1 MNLNDYIVTLRQQK
15 KSDVMERISTNI
27 SDGDLRRYF
36 GDDVE
41 QNIIKYN
48 ELQQYNDI
56 QDLLPKDKAYKIIL
70 FENDFN
76 TGHWILL
83 MRYGKTIEFFNSYGL
98 RPNADFK
105 FVSRIK
111 NFFLGQ
117 DPDDLKRLLDGAEKS
132 GYDVIYNKTRFQKMA
147 QGVNTCGRW
156 IILRIVMLD
165 FFCLSLPEFITFIK
179 NLEKKYD
186 YPPDVI
192 VAHLII

>member
-36 GDDVE
+36 GDNVE

-56 QDLLPKDKAYKIIL
+56 QDLLPNDKAYKIIL

-83 MRYGKTIEFFNSYGL
+83 MRYGKTVEFFNSYGL

-147 QGVNTCGRW
+147 SGVNTCGRW